1 MMPRLAA
8 FASRLHLRL
17 FRLTL
22 GAGYRSAFKT
32 GLWRDELIEAVAP
45 RAGERILEVSAEGFS
60 ACAELARRYP
70 TAHFAA
76 AHPKATASRAFVS
89 LSNLEHLPCCE
100 GRIQA
105 DGASFDKVVC
115 ALALHTLQPHEKVAL
130 LKEMRRVLR
139 SGGTLHL
146 ADFDAPSTP
155 RKGTALRATS
165 HLFGPDSAKPHLDG
179 TWFNMIEQAGFA
191 RARRVKTCS
200 EILGH
205 VAIVRAR
212 RS

>member
-1 MMPRLAA
+1 MRRVAVFAMRLY
-8 FASRLHLRL
+8 LRL
-17 FRLTL
+17 FQMTL

-32 GLWRDELIEAVAP
+32 GPWRDDLIEAVAP
-45 RAGERILEVSAEGFS
+45 RPGERILEVSAEGFS
-60 ACAELARRYP
+60 SCAELARRYP
-70 TAHFAA
+70 TAHFTA
-76 AHPKATASRAFVS
+76 AHPKATASSAFVT

-105 DGASFDKVVC
+105 SGASFDKVVC
-115 ALALHTLQPHEKVAL
+115 ALALHTLPPHEKVAL

-139 SGGTLHL
+139 SGGTLHV
-146 ADFDAPSTP
+146 ADFDVPSTP

-165 HLFGPDSAKPHLDG
+165 HLFGPDSAKAHLDG
-179 TWFNMIEQAGFA
+179 TWLNLIEQAGFA
-191 RARRVKTCS
+191 RVHRVKTCS
-200 EILGH
+200 EILGQ